1 MGFSNLWSLK
11 LGGKG
16 NRPDGTSPVFNVV
29 DRIMLIFAR
38 LNVFIWIIG
47 LILII
52 IVVIIG
58 VSVTG
63 TSPKE
68 TFKRTFHLE

>member
-11 LGGKG
+11 LGGVG
-16 NRPDGTSPVFNVV
+16 NRPDGTSSVFNVI

-38 LNVFIWIIG
+38 LNVFIGIIG
-47 LILII
+47 FILII
-52 IVVIIG
+52 VIVIIG

-63 TSPKE
+63 SSPKQ
-68 TFKRTFHLE
+68 TFKRTFHLG